1 MTNTDAR
8 DAVRK
13 THAAVIVWGTL
24 DDNGGDLNIQLGD
37 YGVFAQ
43 APIAEDV
50 LRRVTD
56 VRVHITNITT
66 QSVRLAVLN
75 V

>member
-8 DAVRK
+8 DAVQK
-13 THAAVIVWGTL
+13 PHAAVIVWGTL